1 MKAVCKIFIMLSIAS
16 GFTACNKRIDT
27 DIKDT
32 DTPNEYECL
41 VATIHNAVLE
51 QYFEEACIG
60 GFVGSLGVGAVFSL
74 KVDTYDPS
82 DTPCLMN

>member
-1 MKAVCKIFIMLSIAS
+1 MKSVCKIFILLSIVS
-16 GFTACNKRIDT
+16 GFTACNKQIGT

-41 VATIHNAVLE
+41 VATIHNAGLE
-51 QYFEEACIG
+51 QYFEENCIG
-60 GFVGSLGVGAVFSL
+60 GFVGSLIVGAVFSL

-82 DTPCLMN
+82 DPQGDMN